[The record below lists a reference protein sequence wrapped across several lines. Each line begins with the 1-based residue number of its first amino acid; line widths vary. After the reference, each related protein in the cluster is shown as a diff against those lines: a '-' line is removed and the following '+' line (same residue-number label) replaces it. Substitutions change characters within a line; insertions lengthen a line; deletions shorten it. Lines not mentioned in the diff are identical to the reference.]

1 MSKENVQK
9 FLEEAVSTPE
19 LAKKL
24 EGLEQSCIE
33 KLITL
38 AQEAGFEIS
47 AEDFTEAAQALSDEE
62 VEAAAGGGRDGGME
76 PIQLLSGTGYEFVK
90 EHFPQYLDRCF
101 PK

>member
-47 AEDFTEAAQALSDEE
+47 AEDFTEAAQA
-62 VEAAAGGGRDGGME
+62 
-76 PIQLLSGTGYEFVK
+76 QLLSGTGYEFVK

>member
-47 AEDFTEAAQALSDEE
+47 AEDFTEAEQA
-62 VEAAAGGGRDGGME
+62 
-76 PIQLLSGTGYEFVK
+76 
-90 EHFPQYLDRCF
+90 
-101 PK
+101 